1 MWSADARCGNGCLLD
16 WEVDWEKRVRRVQRR
31 RSETEGERN
40 GGDETIE
47 TMIGEIIIIIRVTI
61 EADETI
67 DEAIIVI
74 EEMIIEEADVI
85 GMFVE

>member
-1 MWSADARCGNGCLLD
+1 
-16 WEVDWEKRVRRVQRR
+16 
-31 RSETEGERN
+31 
-40 GGDETIE
+40 
-47 TMIGEIIIIIRVTI
+47 MIGEIIIIIRVTI